1 MTTRKNRNP
10 KKKYNTNVNKRN
22 NSKTKRHMGGAGDE
36 PPVDSNPNKNC
47 LKNVPKLWLEAFIN
61 EIDRSS
67 EKSLEVRAC
76 KGSFGLKKT
85 NMVNLNDL
93 IYVVENIETINEMF

>member
-1 MTTRKNRNP
+1 
-10 KKKYNTNVNKRN
+10 
-22 NSKTKRHMGGAGDE
+22 MGGAGDE

>member
-1 MTTRKNRNP
+1 MTTSNNKNTTNKNYNKNKRKNR
-10 KKKYNTNVNKRN
+10 
-22 NSKTKRHMGGAGDE
+22 KTKRHIGGAGDE

-47 LKNVPKLWLEAFIN
+47 LKNVPKLWLEAFRNKIN
-61 EIDRSS
+61 PSS
-67 EKSLEVRAC
+67 RKLLKVRAC

-93 IYVVENIETINEMF
+93 KYVVENIASYQ

>member
-22 NSKTKRHMGGAGDE
+22 NSKTKRHIGGAGDE

-61 EIDRSS
+61 KIDPSS
-67 EKSLEVRAC
+67 GELLKVRAC
-76 KGSFGLKKT
+76 KGSFGLKKL
-85 NMVNLNDL
+85 NKVNLSDL
-93 IYVVENIETINEMF
+93 KYVVKNIDTINGY

>member
-1 MTTRKNRNP
+1 MTTSNNKNTTNKNYNKNKRKNR
-10 KKKYNTNVNKRN
+10 
-22 NSKTKRHMGGAGDE
+22 KTKRHIGGAGDE

-47 LKNVPKLWLEAFIN
+47 LKNVPKLWLEAFRNKIN
-61 EIDRSS
+61 PSS
-67 EKSLEVRAC
+67 GKSLEVRAC

-93 IYVVENIETINEMF
+93 EYVVKNIASYQ

>member
-1 MTTRKNRNP
+1 MAGYP
-10 KKKYNTNVNKRN
+10 DVQ
-22 NSKTKRHMGGAGDE
+22 SAGDE

-47 LKNVPKLWLEAFIN
+47 LKNVPKLWLEALEAFIN
-61 EIDRSS
+61 EIDPSS
-67 EKSLEVRAC
+67 GKSLEVRAC

-93 IYVVENIETINEMF
+93 NYVVKNIENINTIYSNM